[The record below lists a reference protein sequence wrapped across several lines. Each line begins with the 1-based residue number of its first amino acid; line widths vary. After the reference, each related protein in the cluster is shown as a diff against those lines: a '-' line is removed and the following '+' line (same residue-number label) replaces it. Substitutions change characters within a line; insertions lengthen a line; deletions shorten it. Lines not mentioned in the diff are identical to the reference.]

1 MLIEEKLHQF
11 QCKSCNRKTLIN
23 ATELKKCEPWNGP
36 YCTKC
41 GRRLKEVKKV
51 YTKKKRLRR
60 QAKSRIQNISGYI
73 VAREE
78 KFSNDYYYWT

>member
-51 YTKKKRLRR
+51 YTKK
-60 QAKSRIQNISGYI
+60 
-73 VAREE
+73 
-78 KFSNDYYYWT
+78 

>member
-11 QCKSCNRKTLIN
+11 QCKSCNRKKIIN

-41 GRRLKEVKKV
+41 GRRLKEIKKL
-51 YTKKKRLRR
+51 YTKK
-60 QAKSRIQNISGYI
+60 
-73 VAREE
+73 
-78 KFSNDYYYWT
+78 